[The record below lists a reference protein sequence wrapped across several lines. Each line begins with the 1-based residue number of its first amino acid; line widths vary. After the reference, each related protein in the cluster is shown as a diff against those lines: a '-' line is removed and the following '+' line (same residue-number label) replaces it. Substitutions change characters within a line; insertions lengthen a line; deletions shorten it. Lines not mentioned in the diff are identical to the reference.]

1 MYEKTTS
8 TPKFILKNHCLKC
21 AASSLMV
28 PVPGSRARVRS
39 EQVRHSLEFVRLD
52 RSVAV
57 QIEHLESDPEMPES
71 ISQFPVLSL
80 YRVRGLYIG
89 KYPPPPPPPGGGGE

>member
-1 MYEKTTS
+1 
-8 TPKFILKNHCLKC
+8 
-21 AASSLMV
+21 MV
-28 PVPGSRARVRS
+28 PMPGSRARVRS

-80 YRVRGLYIG
+80 YRVITESLGSSG
-89 KYPPPPPPPGGGGE
+89 KIKGIKIEHIY

>member
-1 MYEKTTS
+1 
-8 TPKFILKNHCLKC
+8 
-21 AASSLMV
+21 MV

-71 ISQFPVLSL
+71 ISKLPVLSL
-80 YRVRGLYIG
+80 YRFIIESSGFCG
-89 KYPPPPPPPGGGGE
+89 KIKGIQMENI